1 MAFIDDARALST
13 VTILLS
19 PYAAT
24 PFQLRAGSCNTL
36 WSLDRLLRL
45 KRIGSEIY
53 CCTLKR
59 NDSVIVP
66 VVVDL
71 CLLLFATIPNEIP
84 MFPAHAVAQRF
95 VEFSI

>member
-24 PFQLRAGSCNTL
+24 PFQLRVGSYNTL

-45 KRIGSEIY
+45 KRIGSEID
-53 CCTLKR
+53 CCIVQR
-59 NDSVIVP
+59 NNRTWSP
-66 VVVDL
+66 
-71 CLLLFATIPNEIP
+71 
-84 MFPAHAVAQRF
+84 
-95 VEFSI
+95 S